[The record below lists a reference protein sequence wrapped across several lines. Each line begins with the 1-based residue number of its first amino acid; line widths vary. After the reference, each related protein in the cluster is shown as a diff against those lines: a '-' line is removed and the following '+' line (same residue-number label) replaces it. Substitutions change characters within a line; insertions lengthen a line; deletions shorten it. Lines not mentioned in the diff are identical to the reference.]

1 MEGHSTR
8 PILLFEGMLD
18 ILLLFSIKV
27 WLWHDESVGK
37 LARIKWEHMIS
48 KIPCS
53 SHSSESRQETEWQSD
68 KDSSWVVAGWGW
80 PLTTQTIFFFF
91 WWHMLLWY
99 WQRGMELVA
108 QNERQY
114 KKLKHALEILSQHKM
129 WREKLQ
135 EVCHLVETF
144 QLGGWQKPCEFSA
157 KGLGSCEYS

>member
-37 LARIKWEHMIS
+37 LVLNENTWSLRSLAAPILLSPGRK
-48 KIPCS
+48 
-53 SHSSESRQETEWQSD
+53 QSD
-68 KDSSWVVAGWGW
+68 RVTKIAAGLWLGGVGLW
-80 PLTTQTIFFFF
+80 PPKPFFFFF